1 MRKGGI
7 SSLTRFAS
15 TCSSRVCSELDFLLI
30 GCLIVRVDLT
40 TRRGLKRVHADFTRI
55 YDRMNTVYNN
65 NLDKEKVTGGIVGIW
80 AKMSTD
86 SILRN
91 KLFEKGKL
99 NIHHYPAIT
108 AFILSFCT
116 WD

>member
-1 MRKGGI
+1 
-7 SSLTRFAS
+7 
-15 TCSSRVCSELDFLLI
+15 
-30 GCLIVRVDLT
+30 
-40 TRRGLKRVHADFTRI
+40 
-55 YDRMNTVYNN
+55 MNAMYNN
-65 NLDKEKVTGGIVGIW
+65 NLDKEKITGGIVGIW

-99 NIHHYPAIT
+99 MFSVGLFHKRLQLRRLSYPC
-108 AFILSFCT
+108 FT

>member
-1 MRKGGI
+1 
-7 SSLTRFAS
+7 
-15 TCSSRVCSELDFLLI
+15 
-30 GCLIVRVDLT
+30 
-40 TRRGLKRVHADFTRI
+40 
-55 YDRMNTVYNN
+55 MNAMYNN
-65 NLDKEKVTGGIVGIW
+65 NLDKEKITGGIVGIW

-99 NIHHYPAIT
+99 ILCVGFFHKHPQPRRLSYPR
-108 AFILSFCT
+108 FT